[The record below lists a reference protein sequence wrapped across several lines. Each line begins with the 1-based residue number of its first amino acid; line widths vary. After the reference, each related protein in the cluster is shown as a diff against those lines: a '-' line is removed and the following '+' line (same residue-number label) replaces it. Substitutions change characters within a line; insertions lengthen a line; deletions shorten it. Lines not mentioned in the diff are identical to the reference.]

1 MPGGIIGMN
10 NNRSAR
16 AGCDRLLQSMKVDLP
31 VVVIDQRVAH
41 QFYIL
46 NVGQKLE
53 QRIAGGWDQQLVTG
67 IAEHPKNKGICLAG
81 AGGEQYVLD
90 GNLVAAGGVICGNC
104 LASCFEALWIRLIAE
119 GVCIGE
125 GSHDGWPVIVESALC
140 RVGGGKVKQRPSNR
154 AMPGKSFAQA
164 VSVEVP
170 VRAIRKPYKVSSRIS
185 RGRMA
190 RPEGF
195 EPPTL
200 CLEGRRSIP

>member
-31 VVVIDQRVAH
+31 VVVIDQRIAH

-81 AGGEQYVLD
+81 AGGEKYVLD

-104 LASCFEALWIRLIAE
+104 LASCFEALWIRLIVG
-119 GVCIGE
+119 GVCIGRSE
-125 GSHDGWPVIVESALC
+125 EHTSELQSRPHLVCRLLLEKKKHPI
-140 RVGGGKVKQRPSNR
+140 RVG
-154 AMPGKSFAQA
+154 
-164 VSVEVP
+164 
-170 VRAIRKPYKVSSRIS
+170 
-185 RGRMA
+185 
-190 RPEGF
+190 
-195 EPPTL
+195 
-200 CLEGRRSIP
+200 